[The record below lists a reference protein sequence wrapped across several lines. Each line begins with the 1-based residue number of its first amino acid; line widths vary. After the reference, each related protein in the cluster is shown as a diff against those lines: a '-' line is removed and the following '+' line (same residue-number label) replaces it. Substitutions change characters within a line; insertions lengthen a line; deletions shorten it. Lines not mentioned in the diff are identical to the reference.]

1 MATKWYYFNTEY
13 SSQEDANQK
22 VLTVKQRLDNNPTD
36 WVVVK
41 KLEGSAESGWIV
53 PTKGLTDQ
61 EINNLS
67 ASHYYLVSAVISGD
81 SSIGLSSVQANEK
94 VLSHRKEYCNF
105 YMANSITEIKEYA
118 PTNVDMSGYIQD

>member
-1 MATKWYYFNTEY
+1 MATNWYYFDTKY

-22 VLTVKQRLDNNPTD
+22 VLAVKQRLDNNPTD

-41 KLEGSAESGWIV
+41 KLGGSAESGWII
-53 PTKGLTDQ
+53 PTEALTDQ

-81 SSIGLSSVQANEK
+81 SSIGLSSVQANAK
-94 VLSHRKEYCNF
+94 VLSHRKEYCDF
-105 YMANSITEIKEYA
+105 YMVNTITEIKLYA
-118 PTNVDMSGYIQD
+118 PTNVDMSGYV